1 MPGKKNFY
9 LIIKNTINIRLISKK
24 PKDVKK

>member
-1 MPGKKNFY
+1 MPGKNSFY

-24 PKDVKK
+24 PKDEKK